1 MPDVESQASTSPPED
16 RINAD
21 LRASIYNQP
30 VAVSAPRGT
39 EQWLERV
46 RGLAPLV
53 EQYRDAGEEQR
64 RLPQPLFE
72 AMRAAGLFSLWVPSS
87 IGGAETDVETS
98 VRVVEELSRLDGAV
112 GWNVMIA
119 GNTSILW
126 GSLAQDVAA
135 AMAGPDGHI
144 VIAGTVTSGSG
155 TAIPVPNGFRVS
167 GRWPFAS
174 GCHQA
179 DWLVCVCHIV
189 EDGQPRRAPD
199 GTPRNYTFVLPAA
212 ECEIL
217 DTWHTMG
224 MRGTGSHDFAVTDL
238 FVPDGR
244 FFLSREAPSFQ
255 SGPLYNTSI
264 YHLWAPNIAAVA
276 LGIARDALDLFA
288 ELAST
293 KRTTRSP
300 VVLAERE
307 VVHEKFGRAEG
318 LVRTARSY
326 LYGTIRQTWPYLVAG
341 EAVPD
346 ALTAANRL
354 AASMA
359 VDNAIAA
366 VDLVFTL
373 SGSAG
378 IYERARLERCF
389 RDVHV
394 VSHHISIATVGF
406 EMVGQYMLG
415 GPFAQRR

>member
-1 MPDVESQASTSPPED
+1 MSQ
-16 RINAD
+16 
-21 LRASIYNQP
+21 
-30 VAVSAPRGT
+30 VAVSAPLGT
-39 EQWLERV
+39 DQWLERV

-53 EQYRDAGEEQR
+53 EQYRDAGEAQR

-72 AMRAAGLFSLWVPSS
+72 AMRAAGLFSMWVPSS

-112 GWNVMIA
+112 GWNAMIA

-126 GSLAQDVAA
+126 ASLTQDVAA
-135 AMAGPDGHI
+135 EMAGPDGRI

-155 TAIPVPNGFRVS
+155 TAIPVPDGFRVS

-189 EDGQPRRAPD
+189 ENAEPRRAPD
-199 GTPRNYTFVLPAA
+199 GTPRNYTFVLRAA
-212 ECEIL
+212 ECDIL

-224 MRGTGSHDFAVTDL
+224 MRGTGSHDFAATDL
-238 FVPDGR
+238 FVPGGR
-244 FFLSREAPSFQ
+244 FFPAREGPSFQ
-255 SGPLYNTSI
+255 PGPLYNTSI

-288 ELAST
+288 ELAAS
-293 KRTTRSP
+293 KRPTRST

-307 VVHEKFGRAEG
+307 TVQEKFGRAEG
-318 LVRTARSY
+318 LVRTSRAY
-326 LYGTIRQTWPYLVAG
+326 LYDTIRQTWPYLASG

-346 ALTAANRL
+346 ELTAANRL

-366 VDLVFTL
+366 GDLVFTL
-373 SGSAG
+373 SGSTG
-378 IYERARLERCF
+378 VYERARLERCF

-394 VSHHISIATVGF
+394 VQQHAVVSLAGLTMAGRF
-406 EMVGQYMLG
+406 FLGQGLG
-415 GPFAQRR
+415 ITAGR